1 MKKVK
6 NLIMKKDAQE
16 KSNLNLSDLI
26 SSANA
31 QLKKS
36 VIWAFIFS
44 LFINL
49 FLLAVPIYSLQVFD
63 RVLSSQSLDTLVLL
77 TVLIFWMIFLYL
89 TLDWARARLISNSA
103 NLWQDKISK
112 SIIYNSISL
121 SKEVS
126 TRDSH
131 LIQLVT
137 NIKSALSSN
146 LITALD
152 IPWTPLFVIILTLLH
167 PIYGIIS
174 LCAISSLIII
184 GAIHYHKSKDTT
196 QPPAPDLNILNQA
209 PAITTLGMEK
219 TITDKLHTVNAVHTE
234 KQYEKNEKYTNI
246 SAFTKGTKL
255 VAQIAIIG
263 IGASLVLKSEL
274 TAGAMI
280 AASMISG
287 RALAPYESLVLNFSG
302 WLKAIKAWKQLNTES
317 KQLIAHLAPSTK
329 LPTPKGNIS
338 ATGLMYLYPN
348 SQKPFLSG
356 INLNITEGSSIA
368 IIGSSGSGKTTL
380 LQLLCGLKTPNLGTV
395 RIDGAT
401 HSQWD
406 TEALGL
412 STGYYDSNAHFYP
425 GTVKENVSRFQK
437 DSKDSSIIEAC
448 ECVDMH
454 STILGWPMGYDTDI
468 HKGLQPSQSE
478 IQRLLLAR
486 AIYNKPALLFLD
498 EVDSFLDPNGLKK
511 LALLLQERKDS
522 GLTTVFTTNRS
533 ELLNIPN
540 KLIVMEKG
548 RIIQQHDPKQ
558 LQDKAKKNK
567 IEKAPQGTA

>member
-6 NLIMKKDAQE
+6 NLIMKKDAQV

-184 GAIHYHKSKDTT
+184 GAIHYHKSKNTT

-287 RALAPYESLVLNFSG
+287 RALAPYENLVLNFSG

-338 ATGLMYLYPN
+338 AIGLMYLYPN

-380 LQLLCGLKTPNLGTV
+380 LQLLCGLKIPNLGAV

-406 TEALGL
+406 SEALGL
-412 STGYYDSNAHFYP
+412 NTGYYDSNAHFYP

-454 STILGWPMGYDTDI
+454 TTILGWPMGYDTDI
-468 HKGLQPSQSE
+468 HKDLQPSQSE

>member
-1 MKKVK
+1 
-6 NLIMKKDAQE
+6 MKKDAQV

-184 GAIHYHKSKDTT
+184 GAIHYHKSKNTT

-287 RALAPYESLVLNFSG
+287 RALAPYENLVLNFSG

-338 ATGLMYLYPN
+338 AIGLMYLYPN

-380 LQLLCGLKTPNLGTV
+380 LQLLCGLKIPNLGAV

-406 TEALGL
+406 SEALGL
-412 STGYYDSNAHFYP
+412 NTGYYDSNAHFYP

-454 STILGWPMGYDTDI
+454 TTILGWPIGYDTDI
-468 HKGLQPSQSE
+468 NKDLQPSQSE

-511 LALLLQERKDS
+511 LAQLLQERKDS
-522 GLTTVFTTNRS
+522 GLTTIFTTNRS

-558 LQDKAKKNK
+558 LQDKAQKNK
-567 IEKAPQGTA
+567 IEKDPQGTA

>member
-1 MKKVK
+1 MQKLK
-6 NLIMKKDAQE
+6 NLIMKKDAPD
-16 KSNLNLSDLI
+16 KDNLNLSNLI
-26 SSANA
+26 SSANS

-36 VIWAFIFS
+36 IIWAFIFS

-63 RVLSSQSLDTLVLL
+63 RVLSSQSLDTLMLL
-77 TVLIFWMIFLYL
+77 TVLILWMIFLYL

-112 SIIYNSISL
+112 SVIYNSIYL

-131 LIQLVT
+131 LIQLVE

-174 LCAISSLIII
+174 LCAISSLIMI
-184 GAIHYHKSKDTT
+184 GTIHYHKNKKTK
-196 QPPAPDLNILNQA
+196 QPSAPDLNILNQA

-219 TITDKLHTVNAVHTE
+219 TITEKIHTANAIH
-234 KQYEKNEKYTNI
+234 KAKHYEKSDKYTNI
-246 SAFTKGTKL
+246 SIFTKGTKL
-255 VAQIAIIG
+255 LAQIAIIG

-287 RALAPYESLVLNFSG
+287 RALAPYENLVLNFSG
-302 WLKAIKAWKQLNTES
+302 WLKAIASWKQLNTES
-317 KQLIAHLAPSTK
+317 KQLLAHLIPSTE

-338 ATGLMYLYPN
+338 VSGLMYLYPN

-356 INLNITEGSSIA
+356 INLNISEGSSIA
-368 IIGSSGSGKTTL
+368 IIGSSGSGKSTL

-406 TEALGL
+406 SETLGL
-412 STGYYDSNAHFYP
+412 NTGYYDPNSRFYP
-425 GTVKENVSRFQK
+425 GTIKENISRFQK
-437 DSKDSSIIEAC
+437 NNDDKNIIDAC
-448 ECVDMH
+448 ESVDMH
-454 STILGWPMGYDTDI
+454 TTILGWPKGYDTDI
-468 HKGLQPSQSE
+468 SKDLQPSQSE

-498 EVDSFLDPNGLKK
+498 EADSFLDPNGLKK
-511 LALLLQERKDS
+511 LARLLQERKDS
-522 GLTTVFTTNRS
+522 GLTTIFTTNRS

-548 RIIQQHDPKQ
+548 RIIQEHDPKQ
-558 LQDKAKKNK
+558 LQDKAQKNK
-567 IEKAPQGTA
+567 IEKDPQGTA

>member
-1 MKKVK
+1 
-6 NLIMKKDAQE
+6 MKKDAQE

-219 TITDKLHTVNAVHTE
+219 TITDKLHTVNSVHTE

-412 STGYYDSNAHFYP
+412 NTGYYDSNAHFYQ

-454 STILGWPMGYDTDI
+454 STILSWPMGYDTDI
-468 HKGLQPSQSE
+468 HKDLQPSQSE

>member
-1 MKKVK
+1 
-6 NLIMKKDAQE
+6 MKKDAQE